1 MQGGKAMHISGIDPG
16 LTGAVAILPE
26 GLFFDTPTASV
37 KKGSSKKVYLV
48 AEMASFIRSFGD
60 SSDPHSHVYIEDVHA
75 MPGQGVSSTFNFGRG
90 LGLWEGI
97 VAALGIP
104 YTMVTPQAWKK
115 EMMSGMGGKDKGA
128 SCVRAGQLFPL
139 LAEQLTREKAR
150 GRGLV
155 FLHGRADALLIAE
168 YGRRQQGDAAR

>member
-1 MQGGKAMHISGIDPG
+1 MHIIGIDPG
-16 LTGAVAILPE
+16 LTGAVAILPD

-90 LGLWEGI
+90 FGLWEGI

-104 YTMVTPQAWKK
+104 YTLITPQRWQKV
-115 EMMSGMGGKDKGA
+115 MLTGLPGKDKGA
-128 SCVRAGQLFPL
+128 SRVRAGQLFPQ
-139 LAEQLTREKAR
+139 LAGQLNRVKD
-150 GRGLV
+150 
-155 FLHGRADALLIAE
+155 HGRADALLIAE
-168 YGRRQQGDAAR
+168 YGRRQHGDAAR

>member
-1 MQGGKAMHISGIDPG
+1 MHIIGIDPG
-16 LTGAVAILPE
+16 LTGAVAVLPE

-90 LGLWEGI
+90 FGLWEGI

-104 YTMVTPQAWKK
+104 YTLITPQRWQKVMLTGLPGK
-115 EMMSGMGGKDKGA
+115 EKGA
-128 SCVRAGQLFPL
+128 SRVRAGQLFPQ
-139 LAEQLTREKAR
+139 LAGQLTRVKD
-150 GRGLV
+150 
-155 FLHGRADALLIAE
+155 HGRADALLIAE

>member
-90 LGLWEGI
+90 FGLWEGI

-104 YTMVTPQAWKK
+104 YTLIMPQRWQK
-115 EMMSGMGGKDKGA
+115 EMLAGLPGKDKGA
-128 SCVRAGQLFPL
+128 SRVRAGQLFPH
-139 LAEQLTREKAR
+139 LANQLTRVKD
-150 GRGLV
+150 
-155 FLHGRADALLIAE
+155 HGRADALLIAE
-168 YGRRQQGDAAR
+168 YGRRQQGAKP